1 MEHKHEESELIARIK
16 AAGFRITKPR
26 VLIIEA
32 MEEASKPH
40 TIREI
45 AAKVA
50 VDEASVYRTIALLEE
65 EGFAEAIAMTDGTYA
80 YMLHSGP
87 HHHHLV
93 CTSCGAVAHIAC
105 DDELPKISLKG
116 TGFKKILDHEV
127 TFYGLCKACA

>member
-1 MEHKHEESELIARIK
+1 MKNASHELIENLK
-16 AAGFRITKPR
+16 AKGFRITKPR
-26 VLIIEA
+26 ILIIEA

-50 VDEASVYRTIALLEE
+50 VDEASVYRTVALLED
-65 EGFAEAIAMTDGTYA
+65 EGVAEAIAMPDGTYA
-80 YMLHSGP
+80 YVLHEGH

-93 CTSCGAVAHIAC
+93 CTSCGVVAHIEC
-105 DDELPKISLKG
+105 DDGVPKVSLKG

-127 TFYGLCKACA
+127 TFYGLCNACA